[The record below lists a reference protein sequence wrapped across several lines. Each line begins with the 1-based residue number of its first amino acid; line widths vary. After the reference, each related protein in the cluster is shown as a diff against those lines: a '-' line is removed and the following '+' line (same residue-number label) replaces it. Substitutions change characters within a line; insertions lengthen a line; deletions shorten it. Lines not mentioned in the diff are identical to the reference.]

1 MVIILKNPGTTKRG
15 IFLLLLCVFA
25 LFRSNAHVN
34 LINPVGGE
42 TFYPGDILNIQ
53 WQNSRTHDPLN
64 WDLLFSSDGGS
75 TWDSIQLN
83 IDTGTLNY
91 FWIVPATQT
100 LQGRIKIVQDNIG
113 MDYSQSSEN
122 FTIGTVVSINEMY
135 DKGALN
141 VYPNPLT
148 EYVIFEFD
156 NSRQESHKLT
166 LYDMQGRLVR
176 EITQIKTDKVKIKR
190 NNLKPGLYFF
200 QLRNHRKVRAT
211 GKLIIK

>member
-1 MVIILKNPGTTKRG
+1 MVIILKNPGALKRR

-42 TFYPGDILNIQ
+42 TFYPGDTLNIQ
-53 WQNSRTHDPLN
+53 WQNSIIHDPLN
-64 WDLLFSSDGGS
+64 WDLLFSRDGGS
-75 TWDSIQLN
+75 TWDTIQLN
-83 IDTGTLNY
+83 LNIETFNY
-91 FWIVPATQT
+91 FWVVPATQT

-122 FTIGTVVSINEMY
+122 FTIETVVSINEMY

-166 LYDMQGRLVR
+166 LYDTQGRLVR
-176 EITQIKTDKVKIKR
+176 EITKIKTDKVKIKR